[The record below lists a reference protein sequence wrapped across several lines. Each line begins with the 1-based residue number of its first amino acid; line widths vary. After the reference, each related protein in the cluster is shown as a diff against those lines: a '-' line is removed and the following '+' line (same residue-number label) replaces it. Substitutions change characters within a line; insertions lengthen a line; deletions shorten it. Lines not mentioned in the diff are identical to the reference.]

1 MRIIVGYVRPAGT
14 PGPDHDT
21 PTGGEGFAI
30 LPVAGRCGRQLC
42 LREMPIS
49 GVNSTPRPTA
59 VYASDPASPL
69 SFDEPRDRDLVW
81 SIFAEMR
88 KESKNWW
95 RE

>member
-1 MRIIVGYVRPAGT
+1 
-14 PGPDHDT
+14 
-21 PTGGEGFAI
+21 
-30 LPVAGRCGRQLC
+30 
-42 LREMPIS
+42 MPIS